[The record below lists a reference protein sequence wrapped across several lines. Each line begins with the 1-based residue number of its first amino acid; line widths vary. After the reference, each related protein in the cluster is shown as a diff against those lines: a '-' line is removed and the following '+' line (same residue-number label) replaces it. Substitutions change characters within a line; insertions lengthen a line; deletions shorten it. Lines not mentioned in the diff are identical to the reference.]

1 MKGFI
6 FPGQGSQ
13 YKGMGRVI
21 LSKYNEGY
29 KFLKEAQNILNIDLE
44 YLLFDADDEELKDT
58 ENAQISILLTSYIHF
73 KYLEKNE
80 LNPDY
85 VAGHSLGEYS
95 ALLCANSLSFEDALV
110 LVRERA
116 KIMKKFIGNIKG
128 LQVALLNLKF
138 EDVEEIVSN
147 LQVKD
152 VVQIAG
158 YNSKTQIVLS
168 IEENLVDNLKNLV
181 LEKKGRIIPLKT
193 SLPFHSPLMKKAEDE
208 FKKVLMNIRFSRPK
222 FGYISSVVNQEVS
235 DGNLIKEIL
244 FNQITRPVKWIQT
257 ITKMEELGVKNFYEV
272 GPNKVLTNL
281 GLRDFN
287 NLVFLNSE
295 SLFEE
300 EKYERV

>member
-147 LQVKD
+147 LQVKG

>member
-13 YKGMGRVI
+13 YKSMGRLI

-29 KFLKEAQNILNIDLE
+29 NFIKEAQNILNIDLE

-73 KYLEKNE
+73 KYLEKNG
-80 LNPDY
+80 LTPDY

-95 ALLCANSLSFEDALV
+95 ALLCANSLSFEDALI

-138 EDVEEIVSN
+138 EDIEEMVSN
-147 LQVKD
+147 LQEKG

-168 IEENLVDNLKNLV
+168 LEENLLDDLKNLV
-181 LEKKGRIIPLKT
+181 LEKKGRIIQLKT

-208 FKKVLMNIRFSRPK
+208 FKKVLMNFKFSKPK

-235 DGNLIKEIL
+235 DANLIKEIL

-257 ITKMEELGVKNFYEV
+257 IIKMEEVGVKNFYEV

-287 NLVFLNSE
+287 NLIFLNSE

-300 EKYERV
+300 ERYERV

>member
-21 LSKYNEGY
+21 LSKYDDGF
-29 KFLKEAQNILNIDLE
+29 KFLKEAQKILNMDLE

-73 KYLEKNE
+73 KYLEKKG
-80 LNPDY
+80 LTPDY

-95 ALLCANSLSFEDALV
+95 ALLCTGVLSFDNALI

-116 KIMKKFIGNIKG
+116 RIMKKFIGEIKG
-128 LQVALLNLKF
+128 VQVALLNLKL
-138 EDVEEIVSN
+138 EDVEEIVSY
-147 LQVKD
+147 LQERGVI
-152 VVQIAG
+152 QISG

-168 IEENLVDNLKNLV
+168 LEESLLENLKNLV
-181 LEKKGRIIPLKT
+181 SEKKGRLIPVKT
-193 SLPFHSPLMKKAEDE
+193 SLPFHSPLMQRAEDE
-208 FKKVLMNIRFSRPK
+208 FIKVLVNFEFLRPR
-222 FGYISSVVNQEVS
+222 FGYVSSVINEEIS

-244 FNQITRPVKWIQT
+244 FNQITRPVKWLQT
-257 ITKMEELGVKNFYEV
+257 ILKLQELGVKNFYEV

-281 GLRDFN
+281 CVRDFN
-287 NLVFLNSE
+287 NLMFLNSE